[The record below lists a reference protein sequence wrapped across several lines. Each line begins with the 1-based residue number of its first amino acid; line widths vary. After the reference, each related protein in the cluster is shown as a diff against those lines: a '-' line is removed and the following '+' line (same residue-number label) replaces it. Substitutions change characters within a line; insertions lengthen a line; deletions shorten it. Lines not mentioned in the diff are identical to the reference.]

1 MIKMKLKIMIMA
13 LLLVSAGIGSAVN
26 RLPATEFVGG
36 VDMNG
41 NDISNWIGGD
51 RERIVNYDMILKSI
65 GTDLYA
71 IHANGTILA
80 TGTTSDSGPVWNSGV
95 DAIRSGSIGKMT
107 VFIDAQ
113 ALTTTVPH
121 YCYSY
126 MRVFGVGGGLP
137 AIYTASD
144 IPIFKCNDTGGSGN
158 NVEILLQD
166 LYLEYTG
173 TAAYTAGHVELWTPN
188 QCTLIRITT
197 RTPNIISGGADNRGG
212 IRLLS
217 TASPNTVYSWL
228 NRIYDCPTTS
238 IEFENVSDSWVV
250 DCDIYNGQHGNYS
263 IRIGNNSHS
272 LKILNNHIIAQNES
286 GIAFLADNF
295 NTIIRGNVFE
305 PVMAVSK
312 GLTEHGIF
320 FDPGGEYNHID
331 ISDNLMVGLGGV
343 PLYLSNVRNSIISNN
358 RLFTCNR
365 NFDDGLAYIF
375 LKADTEHKCRSN
387 VVSGNI
393 IRDDWNEA
401 TSNLGILEYNGIY
414 DPNENLI
421 HGNIV
426 RGGAIDSPGITIIGA
441 DSETYDNIVL
451 YSWDP

>member
-1 MIKMKLKIMIMA
+1 MKLKIMIMA
-13 LLLVSAGIGSAVN
+13 LLLVSVGIGSAVN
-26 RLPATEFVGG
+26 KLPATEFAGN

-41 NDISNWIGGD
+41 NAVSNWIGGD
-51 RERIVNYDMILKSI
+51 REKIANYDMIFKSI
-65 GTDLYA
+65 GSNLYA

-80 TGTTSDSGPVWNSGV
+80 TGTISDSGPVWNSAV
-95 DAIRSGSIGKMT
+95 DQLRSGSIGKMT
-107 VFIDAQ
+107 VFIDAPVL
-113 ALTTTVPH
+113 ATTVPH

-137 AIYTASD
+137 TIYTASD

-158 NVEILLQD
+158 NAEILLQD

-173 TAAYTAGHVELWTPN
+173 TASYTSGHVELWTPN

-217 TASPNTVYSWL
+217 TASPTTVYSWL
-228 NRIYDCPTTS
+228 NRIYDCPVTG

-250 DCDIYNGQHGNYS
+250 NCDIYNGQHGNYS
-263 IRIGNNSHS
+263 IRIGNDSNN

-286 GIAFLADNF
+286 GIAFLADNS

-305 PVMAVSK
+305 PIMAVTA
-312 GLTEHGIF
+312 GLQEHGIY
-320 FDPGGEYNHID
+320 FDSGGSYRNIHILNNVM
-331 ISDNLMVGLGGV
+331 IGLGGV
-343 PLYLSNVRNSIISNN
+343 PLYLVNVHDSFISGN
-358 RLFTCNR
+358 LLTTCNR
-365 NFDDGLAYIF
+365 NYDDGLAYIF

-387 VVSGNI
+387 IITGNI
-393 IRDDWNEA
+393 MRDDWNEA

-426 RGGAIDSPGITIIGA
+426 RGGAFDSPGITIIGA
-441 DSETYDNIVL
+441 DSKTYDNIVL
-451 YSWDP
+451 YSWGP